1 MVLFLVVVKFILML
15 VVVSFIYLI
24 IYIVDLDEFGVR
36 KILVINGEAVISKN
50 IVSIINFFILN
61 LIFFFLFI
69 LF

>member
-1 MVLFLVVVKFILML
+1 ML

-50 IVSIINFFILN
+50 IVSIINYFILN

>member
-1 MVLFLVVVKFILML
+1 ML

>member
-1 MVLFLVVVKFILML
+1 MF

-36 KILVINGEAVISKN
+36 KILVINGEVVISKN

-69 LF
+69 FF